1 MTFGQGPDNLVSEPS
16 IYASQRQIM
25 DLLQALR
32 NFIRVTETGSFSAVA
47 RETNT
52 NHSSI
57 TRHIGD
63 LEEHFGVRLFQ
74 RTTRRLSLT
83 TDGQDLLQYAR
94 RMIELEEE
102 LDGALGRQHVAPT
115 GHVRIGVTTAGATL
129 MTPRLRGLLDDY
141 PALSI
146 ELVVRDQLGDI
157 IEERL
162 DIALHVGQPPD
173 SSLLARRIGAFGR
186 VLVAAPTYLEKRG
199 APARPADL
207 ADYDCVIHEYGA
219 DSAQWYFKGPDG
231 PETIRV
237 QGRFHANNAA
247 IVRRAVLDG
256 YGVAMVPE
264 ALVVDDVRT
273 ARLYRLLPDYQ
284 TERLPAFLLYPSR
297 RHLPPRTRVV
307 IEAIARATA
316 EITARLAVDDVWG
329 SSSDT
334 VWLI

>member
-1 MTFGQGPDNLVSEPS
+1 
-16 IYASQRQIM
+16 M

-32 NFIRVTETGSFSAVA
+32 SFIRVTETGSFSAVA

-52 NHSSI
+52 NHSSV
-57 TRHIGD
+57 TRHVGD

-83 TDGQDLLQYAR
+83 EDGQDLVQYAR
-94 RMIELEEE
+94 RMIELEQE
-102 LDGALGRQHVAPT
+102 LEGALGRQRASPT
-115 GHVRIGVTTAGATL
+115 GLVRIGVTTAGATL
-129 MTPRLRGLLDDY
+129 MTPRLRRLMDDY

-162 DIALHVGQPPD
+162 DVAMHVGQPPD
-173 SSLLARRIGAFGR
+173 SSLLSRRIGAFGR
-186 VLVAAPTYLEKRG
+186 VLVAAPTYLERRG

-207 ADYDCVIHEYGA
+207 ADHDCVIHEYGPE
-219 DSAQWYFKGPDG
+219 SAQWHFKGPDG
-231 PETIRV
+231 PEAIRI

-247 IVRRAVLDG
+247 IVRRAALDG
-256 YGVAMVPE
+256 YGIAMVPE
-264 ALVVDDVRT
+264 ALIVDDVRS
-273 ARLYRLLPDYQ
+273 ARLYRLLSDYQ

-297 RHLPPRTRVV
+297 RYLPPRTRVV
-307 IEAIARATA
+307 IDAIARESA
-316 EITARLAVDDVWG
+316 EIATRLAEDDVWG

>member
-1 MTFGQGPDNLVSEPS
+1 MN
-16 IYASQRQIM
+16 
-25 DLLQALR
+25 LLQALGT
-32 NFIRVTETGSFSAVA
+32 FIRVTETGSFSAVA
-47 RETNT
+47 RESNT
-52 NHSSI
+52 NPSSV
-57 TRHIGD
+57 TRHVGD

-83 TDGQDLLQYAR
+83 EDGQDLLQYAL
-94 RMIELEEE
+94 RMIELEQE
-102 LDGALGRQHVAPT
+102 LDGALGRQRVSPT
-115 GHVRIGVTTAGATL
+115 GLVRIGVTTAGATL

-141 PALSI
+141 PTLSV

-186 VLVAAPTYLEKRG
+186 ALVAGPAYLERRG
-199 APARPADL
+199 ALARPADL
-207 ADYDCVIHEYGA
+207 ANHDCVIHEYGPE
-219 DSAQWYFKGPDG
+219 SAQWHFHGPDG

-264 ALVVDDVRT
+264 ALVVDDVRS

-307 IEAIARATA
+307 IEAIAR
-316 EITARLAVDDVWG
+316 EIAKIAARLAEDDVWG

-334 VWLI
+334 VWLT